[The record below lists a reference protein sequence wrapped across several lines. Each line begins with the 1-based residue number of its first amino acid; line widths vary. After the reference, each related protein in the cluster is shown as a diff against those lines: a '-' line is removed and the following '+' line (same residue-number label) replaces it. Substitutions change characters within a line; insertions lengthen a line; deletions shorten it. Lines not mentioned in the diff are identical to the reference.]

1 MLKKILIVLGI
12 IFGLILLIVVFAK
25 IYFKPSKEVILKF
38 IKENPNKAS
47 IKLIRNGK
55 VLVDRN
61 SNIKMPL
68 ASTVKIILAIEYAEQ
83 AANKIINPEK
93 LISLEELNK
102 YYIPKTDGGAHKRW
116 LASIKSKI
124 ETEKIPLKEI
134 AKGMMKYSSNANT
147 EWLSEKLGL
156 DNIKITNQIHEKLKT
171 DQKYKE
177 RLGDVGLGTQ
187 HVWSDNLPQSTVREY
202 VGLMQKLNS
211 KTYLSKNVHK
221 YLDEILETIMESKGN
236 QKWLEYA
243 GMKGGSTAFV
253 LTKSMYATDKKNNKT
268 ELSYFINDL
277 DIFENRRISGS
288 MNEFELNLLTDEDFV
303 TKIQNELEK

>member
-1 MLKKILIVLGI
+1 
-12 IFGLILLIVVFAK
+12 
-25 IYFKPSKEVILKF
+25 
-38 IKENPNKAS
+38 
-47 IKLIRNGK
+47 
-55 VLVDRN
+55 
-61 SNIKMPL
+61 MP
-68 ASTVKIILAIEYAEQ
+68 
-83 AANKIINPEK
+83 
-93 LISLEELNK
+93 
-102 YYIPKTDGGAHKRW
+102 KRW

-156 DNIKITNQIHEKLKT
+156 DNINNRIDSLGIKYHSEIYYMVSAMFIGMEKFSKFEGKELQKKIRGLSKEEYIKITNQIHEKLKT

-243 GMKGGSTAFV
+243 GMKGCSTAFV
-253 LTKSMYATDKKNNKT
+253 LTKSLYATDKKNNKT